1 MSPLFFIPIV
11 FLLNSCAPVFIG
23 GMGVGA
29 LAIEDRRTAAT
40 IFEDQTI
47 EIKAKRKINNKYK
60 NNSNVSVTSF
70 NRFVL
75 LTGET
80 YSDDIKNDIAF
91 EVATITNVRNI
102 QNEIIIKAK
111 RSSFDTSNDAFIT
124 TKVKTNL
131 IKNKNVHAHLIKVV
145 SSSGIVYLMG
155 MVTQEE
161 ADLAA
166 NTAASTKGVRKVI
179 KIFEYLN

>member
-1 MSPLFFIPIV
+1 MR
-11 FLLNSCAPVFIG
+11 FLLVITFAIFFNSCAPLFIG
-23 GMGVGA
+23 GIGAGA

-47 EIKAKRKINNKYK
+47 EFKANRKIKSKYK
-60 NNSNVSVTSF
+60 NNSSVSVTSF

-91 EVATITNVRNI
+91 DVATITNVRNI

-111 RSSFDTSNDAFIT
+111 RSKLDSTNDAFIT
-124 TKVKTNL
+124 SKVKTNL
-131 IKNKNVHAHLIKVV
+131 VKNKNIYANLIKVV
-145 SSSGIVYLMG
+145 SNSGNVYLMG
-155 MVTQEE
+155 MVTKKE
-161 ADLAA
+161 AELASE
-166 NTAASTKGVRKVI
+166 TAASTKGVRKVI
-179 KIFEYLN
+179 KIFEYLD

>member
-1 MSPLFFIPIV
+1 MKPLLVIAFAFF
-11 FLLNSCAPVFIG
+11 LNSCAPAFIG
-23 GMGVGA
+23 GVGVSA

-47 EIKAKRKINNKYK
+47 EFKAKRKIKTKYK

-80 YSDDIKNDIAF
+80 YSEDLKNDIAF
-91 EVATITNVRNI
+91 DVATITNVRNI

-111 RSSFDTSNDAFIT
+111 RSSIDSTNDAFIT
-124 TKVKTNL
+124 SKVKTNL
-131 IKNKNVHAHLIKVV
+131 VKNKNVHANLIKVI
-145 SSSGIVYLMG
+145 SSSGNVYLMG
-155 MVTQEE
+155 MVTKKE
-161 ADLAA
+161 ADLASKI
-166 NTAASTKGVRKVI
+166 AASTKGVRKVI
-179 KIFEYLN
+179 KIFEYLD

>member
-1 MSPLFFIPIV
+1 M
-11 FLLNSCAPVFIG
+11 
-23 GMGVGA
+23 
-29 LAIEDRRTAAT
+29 
-40 IFEDQTI
+40 
-47 EIKAKRKINNKYK
+47 
-60 NNSNVSVTSF
+60 
-70 NRFVL
+70 L

-111 RSSFDTSNDAFIT
+111 RSNFDSSNDAFLT

-131 IKNKNVHAHLIKVV
+131 VKNKNVHAHLIKVV
-145 SSSGIVYLMG
+145 SSSGVVYLMG

-166 NTAASTKGVRKVI
+166 SIAASTNGVRKVI
-179 KIFEYLN
+179 KIFEYLD

>member
-1 MSPLFFIPIV
+1 MRSLLVIPIV
-11 FLLNSCAPVFIG
+11 VFLNSCAPAFIG

-47 EIKAKRKINNKYK
+47 EFKAQKKINNKYK
-60 NNSNVSVTSF
+60 NKSNISVTSF

-91 EVATITNVRNI
+91 DVATITNVRNI

-111 RSSFDTSNDAFIT
+111 
-124 TKVKTNL
+124 
-131 IKNKNVHAHLIKVV
+131 
-145 SSSGIVYLMG
+145 
-155 MVTQEE
+155 
-161 ADLAA
+161 DLAL
-166 NTAASTKGVRKVI
+166 TAQMTLS
-179 KIFEYLN
+179 

>member
-1 MSPLFFIPIV
+1 MRSLLVIPLAL
-11 FLLNSCAPVFIG
+11 LLNSCAPVFIG
-23 GMGVGA
+23 GLGVSA

-47 EIKAKRKINNKYK
+47 EFKAKSRIKSKYK

-111 RSSFDTSNDAFIT
+111 RSNFDSTNDAFIT
-124 TKVKTNL
+124 SRVKTNL
-131 IKNKNVHAHLIKVV
+131 LRNKNIHANLIKVV
-145 SSSGIVYLMG
+145 SSSGNVYLMG
-155 MVTQEE
+155 LVTKKE
-161 ADLAA
+161 ADFAA
-166 NTAASTKGVRKVI
+166 EITAATKGVRKVI
-179 KIFEYLN
+179 KIFEYLD

>member
-1 MSPLFFIPIV
+1 MRSLLVITFAFF
-11 FLLNSCAPVFIG
+11 LNSCAPVFIG
-23 GMGVGA
+23 GIGVGA
-29 LAIEDRRTAAT
+29 LAIDDRRTAAT

-47 EIKAKRKINNKYK
+47 EFKAKRRIGSKYK
-60 NNSNVSVTSF
+60 NNSNVSVTSY

-80 YSDDIKNDIAF
+80 YSEDIKDDIAF
-91 EVATITNVRNI
+91 EVATINNVRNI

-111 RSSFDTSNDAFIT
+111 RSSFDSTNDALIT

-131 IKNKNVHAHLIKVV
+131 VKNKDVYANLIKVI
-145 SSSGIVYLMG
+145 SSSGNVYLMG
-155 MVTQEE
+155 MVTKKE

-166 NTAASTKGVRKVI
+166 EIAASTKGVRKVI
-179 KIFEYLN
+179 KIFEYLD

>member
-1 MSPLFFIPIV
+1 MRSLLVIAFAFF
-11 FLLNSCAPVFIG
+11 LNSCAPAFIG
-23 GMGVGA
+23 GVGVSA

-47 EIKAKRKINNKYK
+47 EFKAKRKIKSKYK

-91 EVATITNVRNI
+91 DVATITNVRNI

-111 RSSFDTSNDAFIT
+111 RSGFDSTNDAFLT

-131 IKNKNVHAHLIKVV
+131 VKNKNVHAHLIKVV
-145 SSSGIVYLMG
+145 SSSGVVYLMG

-161 ADLAA
+161 ADIAA
-166 NTAASTKGVRKVI
+166 STAASTNGVRKVI
-179 KIFEYLN
+179 KIFEYLD

>member
-1 MSPLFFIPIV
+1 MRSLFFIPIV
-11 FLLNSCAPVFIG
+11 FFLNSCAPAFIG
-23 GMGVGA
+23 GMGLGA

-40 IFEDQTI
+40 IFEDQSI
-47 EIKAKRKINNKYK
+47 EFKAKRKINNKYK
-60 NNSNVSVTSF
+60 NNSSVSVTSF

-111 RSSFDTSNDAFIT
+111 RSSFDSSNDAFIT

-131 IKNKNVHAHLIKVV
+131 VKNKNVHAHLIKVV
-145 SSSGIVYLMG
+145 TSSGVVYLMG
-155 MVTQEE
+155 MVTKEE
-161 ADLAA
+161 ADKAA
-166 NTAASTKGVRKVI
+166 STAASTNGVRKVI
-179 KIFEYLN
+179 KIFEYLD

>member
-1 MSPLFFIPIV
+1 MKSLLIITVIFF
-11 FLLNSCAPVFIG
+11 LNSCAPAFIG
-23 GMGVGA
+23 GIGVGA
-29 LAIEDRRTAAT
+29 IAIEDRRTAAT
-40 IFEDQTI
+40 IFEDQAI
-47 EIKAKRKINNKYK
+47 EFKAKRKIKNKYK
-60 NNSNVSVTSF
+60 SNSNVSVTSF

-111 RSSFDTSNDAFIT
+111 RSSLDSTNDAFIT
-124 TKVKTNL
+124 SKVKTNL
-131 IKNKNVHAHLIKVV
+131 VKNKNVYANLIKVV
-145 SSSGIVYLMG
+145 SSSGNVYLMG
-155 MVTQEE
+155 MVTKKE

-166 NTAASTKGVRKVI
+166 EIAASTKGVRKVI
-179 KIFEYLN
+179 KIFEYLD

>member
-1 MSPLFFIPIV
+1 MRSLLVIIVAFF
-11 FLLNSCAPVFIG
+11 LNSCAPVFIG
-23 GMGVGA
+23 GLGVGA

-47 EIKAKRKINNKYK
+47 EFKAKRRIVSKYK

-80 YSDDIKNDIAF
+80 YSEDIKDNIAF
-91 EVATITNVRNI
+91 DVATINNVRNI

-111 RSSFDTSNDAFIT
+111 RSSFDSTNDALIT

-131 IKNKNVHAHLIKVV
+131 VKNKDVYANLIKVV
-145 SSSGIVYLMG
+145 SSSGNVYLMG
-155 MVTQEE
+155 MVTKKE

-166 NTAASTKGVRKVI
+166 EIAASTKGVQKVI
-179 KIFEYLN
+179 KIFEYLD